1 MGLGRWQWVVSSLVV
16 VLGAQL
22 AGGHPTAQTVDRD
35 NSPTAWAPP
44 PSSPSNALI
53 SGFENLSPRLRMPQ
67 PTAAALPAVEV
78 PPAEPPPPDAPPVDA
93 PIAPPPERFSEPP
106 EPPAPEPVVL
116 RASSNNAA
124 PRSSGTWAVMIGIN
138 NYPGSEYDLQ
148 YAVND
153 ANEVNRALAGF
164 GVAAERRLL
173 LLDNQA
179 GLGSIRRSVEWL
191 NANAGPDATVVFF
204 YAGHVR
210 KAGSNEAIVGADGGM
225 LRDVELA
232 AMLDELQAAKVWI
245 GIAACYGG
253 GFTEVMK
260 PGRVL
265 VAAAAANELAY
276 ENVSFG
282 RSYLVEYMVRR
293 AMIDSGITTVEGSFA
308 AAREGLRK
316 DFPDRLPVLFDQHPG
331 ALDLK
336 VAPSRTSSP
345 PPPSGGGSPPPPPP
359 NNGCD
364 GVISGIFGCKQR

>member
-22 AGGHPTAQTVDRD
+22 AGGHPPVPETVDRD
-35 NSPTAWAPP
+35 NSSMALAPP
-44 PSSPSNALI
+44 PSVPSNTPA
-53 SGFENLSPRLRMPQ
+53 GFENLSPRLRLPEAPAMP
-67 PTAAALPAVEV
+67 LPAVEV
-78 PPAEPPPPDAPPVDA
+78 PPADPAPADPPPVDT

-116 RASSNNAA
+116 RSSSNNGA

-179 GLGSIRRSVEWL
+179 SLASIRRSIEWL
-191 NANAGPDATVVFF
+191 NAHAGPDATAVFF

-253 GFTEVMK
+253 GFNEVMK

-265 VAAAAANELAY
+265 VAAAAADDLAY

-293 AMIDSGITTVEGSFA
+293 AMIDSAISTVEGSFA
-308 AAREGLRK
+308 AAQEGLRK
-316 DFPDRLPVLFDQHPG
+316 DFPDRLPVLFDQLPG
-331 ALDLK
+331 NLELK
-336 VAPSRTSSP
+336 VAPSR
-345 PPPSGGGSPPPPPP
+345 PSGPSSPPPPPP
-359 NNGCD
+359 NSGCD
-364 GVISGIFGCKQR
+364 GVISGIFGCKPR

>member
-22 AGGHPTAQTVDRD
+22 AGGHPPVPETADKD
-35 NSPTAWAPP
+35 NPPMALAPP
-44 PSSPSNALI
+44 RSAPSNGLAA
-53 SGFENLSPRLRMPQ
+53 GFENLSPRLRLPEA
-67 PTAAALPAVEV
+67 TEVALRAVEV
-78 PPAEPPPPDAPPVDA
+78 PPPDPPPAGPPPVDA

-106 EPPAPEPVVL
+106 EPPAPEPVVM
-116 RASSNNAA
+116 RSSSNTGA
-124 PRSSGTWAVMIGIN
+124 PRSPGTWAVMIGIN
-138 NYPGSEYDLQ
+138 NYPGTEYDLQ

-179 GLGSIRRSVEWL
+179 GLASIQRSIEWL
-191 NANAGPDATVVFF
+191 NAHAGPDATVVFF

-232 AMLDELQAAKVWI
+232 AMLDELQATKVWI

-253 GFTEVMK
+253 GFNEVMK

-265 VAAAAANELAY
+265 VAAAAADELAY

-293 AMIDSGITTVEGSFA
+293 AMIDSAITTVEGAFV
-308 AAREGLRK
+308 AARDGLRR

-331 ALDLK
+331 ALELK
-336 VAPSRTSSP
+336 VAPSR
-345 PPPSGGGSPPPPPP
+345 PSGTSNPPPPPP
-359 NNGCD
+359 SNGCD
-364 GVISGIFGCKQR
+364 GVISGIFGCKPR